1 MKTNKTITLLGK
13 ELTISQIYKTRAHI
27 NDEYTGV
34 AEAIDIDLRELTS
47 FITSEEEARRLA
59 EEMSEYIYNEVYNDC
74 KAKAAE
80 GEALYAYRTLMI
92 DLIGSGRYN
101 SGYITASAMYVEC
114 ESISECCFT
123 ISDRDIDRKAE
134 EDEEGNKIGD
144 NVKYNAILYAL
155 KSEEFSR
162 RMSEKE
168 RGDFECL
175 EEEARENYK
184 RLHPEEFDEEED
196 N

>member
-13 ELTISQIYKTRAHI
+13 ELTISQIYKTRAHV

-47 FITSEEEARRLA
+47 FITSEEDARRLA

-92 DLIGSGRYN
+92 DLIGTGRYN

-114 ESISECCFT
+114 ESISERCFT
-123 ISDRDIDRKAE
+123 FAWHNIDRKDE
-134 EDEEGNKIGD
+134 ESEEGNKIEES
-144 NVKYNAILYAL
+144 VKYNAILDAL
-155 KSEEFSR
+155 KREEFTR
-162 RMSEKE
+162 IMSDRELI
-168 RGDFECL
+168 DFERL
-175 EEEARENYK
+175 EEEALKNYK
-184 RLHPEEFDEEED
+184 RFHPEEFDEEED